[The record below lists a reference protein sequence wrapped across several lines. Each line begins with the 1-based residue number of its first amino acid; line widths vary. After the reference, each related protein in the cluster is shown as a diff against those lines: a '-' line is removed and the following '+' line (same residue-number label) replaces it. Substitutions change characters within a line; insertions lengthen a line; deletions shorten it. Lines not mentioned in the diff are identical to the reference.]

1 MKKTILFIVV
11 NVLTLNFILAQ
22 KIKGSDTVIPLI
34 QTITEDFLKYY
45 PESDMSISGGGS
57 GVGISALID
66 NSTDIAMASRKI
78 KLDEKNRFNEKRL
91 IVVEKIIAYDAL
103 AIVVHPS
110 NPVNKLSRM
119 QLENIFRGKITNW
132 KQVGGKDLKI
142 VVYTRE
148 TSSGTYEFF
157 KESVL
162 KHKNYMSAVLSVPA
176 TGAVIQSISQTA
188 GAIGYIGYAY
198 LNKYVKSIKISYDGI
213 NYFEPTYKNAKN
225 KSYPIVR
232 PLYLYYT
239 KNKEIYVKKLMD
251 YIFSIKGQNT
261 IKTIG
266 YIDLINEKKD

>member
-1 MKKTILFIVV
+1 MKKTILFIVLQ
-11 NVLTLNFILAQ
+11 VLTFNFILAQ

-45 PESDMSISGGGS
+45 PESDMSITGGGS

-91 IVVEKIIAYDAL
+91 IVIERIIAYDAL

-213 NYFEPTYKNAKN
+213 NYFAPTYNNAKN

-239 KNKEIYVKKLMD
+239 KNKEKYVKKFMD
-251 YIFSIKGQNT
+251 YTFSRKGQNT

-266 YIDLINEKKD
+266 YIDSINEKKD